1 MPQVH
6 RQSDPNTAGA
16 PIVEVIQS
24 SVFTNYLLTSV
35 DGSLVQGHGIGEHS
49 SPLTANGSTTVFIE
63 FIPVNRQ
70 GDADTCGHPRVNGSP
85 DVFAD
90 SGGPARDTPLLLTP
104 RSALF
109 KEPDSPQA
117 ANQPPYMPPAIPPTR
132 EQNEQAGTAPTNP
145 GPSEAPP
152 VTDQPESKCKE
163 GKPNVLAFLS
173 QCLQETKTGA
183 WRETGQGG
191 QPSNSNILNMWK
203 NIGLTFNSDQV
214 PWCAGYACFAMKQSG
229 LKWIREAGARNL
241 ANKLA
246 SGSVDPNYKEVSIA
260 EMQPG
265 DLVLWGSGHVNFC
278 YTANGGKYTFVGGNQ
293 SPGKAA
299 EPPVRDP
306 ERDGDVTISWP
317 SGWTPNRGGVTKV
330 VRLDC

>member
-1 MPQVH
+1 MPPVH
-6 RQSDPNTAGA
+6 RLTDPNIEGGNIT
-16 PIVEVIQS
+16 EVIQS

-35 DGSLVQGHGIGEHS
+35 DGSEIEFGPE
-49 SPLTANGSTTVFIE
+49 TTDNGSNNVFIE
-63 FIPVNRQ
+63 YIPVNRQ
-70 GDADTCGHPRVNGSP
+70 GDLDTTGDPRAEGSP
-85 DVFAD
+85 NVFVN
-90 SGGPARDTPLLLTP
+90 SGGSMSTVIVTVTPSGPPA
-104 RSALF
+104 SALF
-109 KEPDSPQA
+109 QQPDSPQA
-117 ANQPPYMPPAIPPTR
+117 SYQPPYTPPANPPTR
-132 EQNEQAGTAPTNP
+132 EQNEQAGTAPSNP

-152 VTDQPESKCKE
+152 VTDQPETKCKE

-191 QPSNSNILNMWK
+191 QLSNPNILNMWR

-214 PWCAGYACFAMKQSG
+214 PWCAGFACFAMKQSG

-317 SGWTPNRGGVTKV
+317 SGWAPDRGGVTKV